1 MEIYNFNHY
10 VNFNAILKL
19 TIFCSTAIAL
29 IGLILS
35 AIAMGD

>member
-1 MEIYNFNHY
+1 MEIYNFN

-29 IGLILS
+29 IDLIHVLS